1 MSVDWNNVKRVEP
14 SESKDFP
21 SWVTNSS
28 KPNYYPEH
36 SAERDGLTPYNYPRA
51 KGHEQSPFYFAIAEG
66 PPVNKGGSR
75 KRRHNSSR
83 RIRRN
88 KSGRRIR
95 RNKSGRRI
103 HRNKSGR
110 RRVRRRR

>member
-88 KSGRRIR
+88 KSGRRI
-95 RNKSGRRI
+95 

>member
-1 MSVDWNNVKRVEP
+1 MPTDWNNVEQVKVAERTP
-14 SESKDFP
+14 FP

-36 SAERDGLTPYNYPRA
+36 SAERDGLIPYNFPRG
-51 KGHEQSPFYFAIAEG
+51 KGHEQSPFYFSISEG
-66 PPVNKGGSR
+66 PPLNKGGSR
-75 KRRHNSSR
+75 RRRRRSRR
-83 RIRRN
+83 RIRRS

-95 RNKSGRRI
+95 RSKSGRRI
-103 HRNKSGR
+103 RRSKSG